1 MSRMEL
7 SFSRSRDFPRKSPLK
22 ESLAINNHIMGEIP
36 SFLSPPL
43 PKDDNPSIA
52 PNNMIGNELETTASS
67 HSITVEKVGL
77 CHELFAYFINRSRTK
92 KLISFLII
100 TSLILVVIEYI
111 LYNNVHISSFT
122 SNFLDWMA
130 AHGDVAV
137 LYYIIMMSLLTLFF
151 VPPSLFVFASG
162 FIFQDVYGGSGI
174 VVAWVSSFIGALI
187 GGSLGFWR
195 ARYLSRDLVEILMRR
210 YPILRAV
217 DVAIVKNSLRIMMLM
232 RLNPLIP
239 FGVMNYI
246 FGISGVNLISFI
258 LAMPAVL
265 PWYLFLVCLGA
276 VSSSMYSEGVDDN
289 VFGVVLISTG
299 VASGIIGL
307 VITWRFAKK
316 ELQKDAMMEQWR
328 MKDPKQLPE
337 VGPRSRSPTPSST
350 MLEVPPPPLFSVE
363 TLLDDNIGDG
373 ADEENSLG
381 NHDPSTQITV
391 IHDMPKASD
400 EYYNNTTDE
409 HIIAN
414 TNSSGSSLGE
424 KLKHAVRKL
433 KFNSKSSEEE
443 PDIQATASSPPANT
457 TIIIEERDLGF
468 TDYLR
473 TQVLGQDEF
482 DDNDIGRHQN
492 YRRNLDWTEI
502 ILDDFS

>member
-1 MSRMEL
+1 
-7 SFSRSRDFPRKSPLK
+7 
-22 ESLAINNHIMGEIP
+22 MGEIP
-36 SFLSPPL
+36 SFQSSPPQKEDNGD
-43 PKDDNPSIA
+43 PK
-52 PNNMIGNELETTASS
+52 NMIDNELETTASINTT
-67 HSITVEKVGL
+67 ITVEKVGL
-77 CHELFAYFINRSRTK
+77 CHEIFAYFINRSRTK
-92 KLISFLII
+92 KFVSFLIV
-100 TSLILVVIEYI
+100 TSLILVVIEYV
-111 LYNNVHISSFT
+111 LYNNKHISSFT

-130 AHGDVAV
+130 VYGDVAV

-187 GGSLGFWR
+187 GGTLGFWR

-217 DVAIVKNSLRIMMLM
+217 DVAFVKNSLRVMMLM

-265 PWYLFLVCLGA
+265 PWYLFLVCLGSI
-276 VSSSMYSEGVDDN
+276 SSGMYSDGFEDN
-289 VFGVVLISTG
+289 VVGVVLTSTG

-316 ELQKDAMMEQWR
+316 ELQKDAVMEEWK
-328 MKDPKQLPE
+328 MKDPQQLPE
-337 VGPRSRSPTPSST
+337 VGPRSRSLTPSSV
-350 MLEVPPPPLFSVE
+350 MLEALPLPSFSVE
-363 TLLDDNIGDG
+363 TSLDDTNIG
-373 ADEENSLG
+373 ADEENSLS
-381 NHDPSTQITV
+381 NQDPSLQITV
-391 IHDMPKASD
+391 IHDMKKATD
-400 EYYNNTTDE
+400 DYCDNTTE
-409 HIIAN
+409 ENMIAN
-414 TNSSGSSLGE
+414 SNSSGSSLGE
-424 KLKHAVRKL
+424 KVKHIARKL
-433 KFNSKSSEEE
+433 KFNSKSSDED
-443 PDIQATASSPPANT
+443 PHTQATAASPPANT
-457 TIIIEERDLGF
+457 TIIEERDLGF

-473 TQVLGQDEF
+473 TQVLGQD
-482 DDNDIGRHQN
+482 DIGRHQN